1 MKSFYYENKY
11 FFDDVITVVLILLG
25 VYLFINFA
33 FPFVAP
39 FVIGFIFSRIY
50 EPFVSF
56 FNKKLHI
63 PRTLST
69 FLSIGI
75 FIGLFVLVV
84 FAAIDKIIYETMLF
98 YEKLPFYI
106 VLVEITISKIL
117 ESINNIIFILPEFIR
132 EAFDFNSTNLLNMFK
147 TYIQNIDALG
157 SSVGVVLK
165 IPNLLIFII
174 ISFLS
179 SFFFCKDRILIS
191 KTLKSILP
199 SGLFESLKNL
209 KSGLIDAL
217 LGYFKAQ
224 IILMSFT
231 FVISF
236 IGLMILK
243 SPYSLLL
250 ALSISIIDAL
260 PFFGSG
266 FILWPTAVIFL
277 FQGEITMAIGNIII
291 YLSIILTRQL
301 LEPKILSSQI
311 GIHPLLTLLSM
322 FIGLRLFGVLG
333 MIIGPILAVIL
344 KTVLHVRHEK
354 FKDLKVNH
362 V

>member
-132 EAFDFNSTNLLNMFK
+132 ESFDFNSTN
-147 TYIQNIDALG
+147 
-157 SSVGVVLK
+157 
-165 IPNLLIFII
+165 
-174 ISFLS
+174 
-179 SFFFCKDRILIS
+179 
-191 KTLKSILP
+191 
-199 SGLFESLKNL
+199 
-209 KSGLIDAL
+209 
-217 LGYFKAQ
+217 
-224 IILMSFT
+224 
-231 FVISF
+231 
-236 IGLMILK
+236 
-243 SPYSLLL
+243 
-250 ALSISIIDAL
+250 
-260 PFFGSG
+260 
-266 FILWPTAVIFL
+266 
-277 FQGEITMAIGNIII
+277 
-291 YLSIILTRQL
+291 
-301 LEPKILSSQI
+301 
-311 GIHPLLTLLSM
+311 
-322 FIGLRLFGVLG
+322 
-333 MIIGPILAVIL
+333 
-344 KTVLHVRHEK
+344 
-354 FKDLKVNH
+354 
-362 V
+362 